1 MPKRFELSEKGIME
15 ALEFLGAELPRK
27 KVSEK
32 DIIKTRLLAEECLF
46 KLAKDAAEG
55 TTFEIWICSV
65 LGNVTTKIKCK
76 GKEIDFSDALA
87 LSGNDFKNAFDEEM
101 DDSAIE
107 TIQNMLLKGFADKF
121 KISRKKNM
129 NYIDIITKKDP
140 QMTLY
145 ITLSAIVLAVI
156 IGLFM
161 RLCLSETIY
170 NGFCNNVLQPLK
182 TIYMNLLSMIVGPVV
197 FFSMITCMMQFSDMR
212 SFGRIGGKTMGIYT
226 FTSAIA
232 AIAGIGIFYL
242 IQPGTEGSF
251 VSMITSQDTPN
262 TAISFLDTIIDIFP
276 SNIVGSFYENN
287 VLQILLMGL
296 FMGVAANLI
305 GEKGK
310 VLQNF
315 FEAMNDMFLEMVLL
329 LAKLIPLITF
339 CSVMILILTTG
350 TDALISLLALIGTLL
365 AGLVAVMVFTYSI
378 MIVLT
383 AKVSPFPFLKR
394 YIPTALNV
402 FSLSSSSASM
412 PLNMDFCKNIG
423 ISQRVY
429 SFTIPFGATI
439 NMDGAMIALMTGV
452 LFMAKTF
459 GVTIDT
465 SHIIMLIVSGMLL
478 SMASPGV
485 PGGSLVA
492 CTVLLKQMGV
502 PMDCLPLVMVYL
514 TVTDMIC
521 TVSNTTG
528 DVAASV
534 IVASTEKLLDKNK
547 YYQKN

>member
-55 TTFEIWICSV
+55 TTFEIWIRSV

-287 VLQILLMGL
+287 VLQILIMGL

-365 AGLVAVMVFTYSI
+365 AGLVVMVFTYSI

-383 AKVSPFPFLKR
+383 AKMSPFPFLKR

>member
-55 TTFEIWICSV
+55 TTFEIWIRSV

-262 TAISFLDTIIDIFP
+262 TTISFLDTIIDIFP

-287 VLQILLMGL
+287 VLQILIMGL

-315 FEAMNDMFLEMVLL
+315 FEAMNDMFLAMVLL
-329 LAKLIPLITF
+329 LAKTDSANYILF
-339 CSVMILILTTG
+339 CYDFDSDHRNRC
-350 TDALISLLALIGTLL
+350 TDIFISADW
-365 AGLVAVMVFTYSI
+365 
-378 MIVLT
+378 
-383 AKVSPFPFLKR
+383 
-394 YIPTALNV
+394 N
-402 FSLSSSSASM
+402 
-412 PLNMDFCKNIG
+412 
-423 ISQRVY
+423 
-429 SFTIPFGATI
+429 
-439 NMDGAMIALMTGV
+439 
-452 LFMAKTF
+452 
-459 GVTIDT
+459 
-465 SHIIMLIVSGMLL
+465 
-478 SMASPGV
+478 
-485 PGGSLVA
+485 
-492 CTVLLKQMGV
+492 
-502 PMDCLPLVMVYL
+502 
-514 TVTDMIC
+514 
-521 TVSNTTG
+521 TVSRTG
-528 DVAASV
+528 CDGFYILNNDCTHSESEPVPIPETLHSDRAECFFIKFLQCIHAA
-534 IVASTEKLLDKNK
+534 EYGFL
-547 YYQKN
+547 

>member
-365 AGLVAVMVFTYSI
+365 AGLVVMVFTYSI

>member
-121 KISRKKNM
+121 KISRKKNI

-262 TAISFLDTIIDIFP
+262 TTISFLDTIIDIFP

-287 VLQILLMGL
+287 VLQILIMGL

-365 AGLVAVMVFTYSI
+365 AGLVVMVFTYSI

>member
-55 TTFEIWICSV
+55 TTFEIWIRSV

-365 AGLVAVMVFTYSI
+365 AGLVVMVFTYSI

-547 YYQKN
+547 

>member
-27 KVSEK
+27 KISEK

-55 TTFEIWICSV
+55 TTFEIWIRSV

-140 QMTLY
+140 QMILY

-262 TAISFLDTIIDIFP
+262 TTISFLDTIIDIFP

-287 VLQILLMGL
+287 VLQILIMGL

-365 AGLVAVMVFTYSI
+365 AGLVVMVFTYSI

>member
-197 FFSMITCMMQFSDMR
+197 FFSMITCIMQFSDMR

-305 GEKGK
+305 GGKGK

-365 AGLVAVMVFTYSI
+365 AGLVVMVFTYSI

>member
-55 TTFEIWICSV
+55 TTFEIWIRSV

-365 AGLVAVMVFTYSI
+365 AGLVVMVFTYSI

-383 AKVSPFPFLKR
+383 AKVSPFPFLKH

>member
-27 KVSEK
+27 KISEK

-55 TTFEIWICSV
+55 TTFEIWIRSV

-145 ITLSAIVLAVI
+145 ITLSVIVLAVI

-262 TAISFLDTIIDIFP
+262 TTISFLDTIIDIFP

-287 VLQILLMGL
+287 VLQILIMGL

-365 AGLVAVMVFTYSI
+365 AGLVVMVFTYSI

-452 LFMAKTF
+452 LFMDKTF

>member
-55 TTFEIWICSV
+55 TTFEIWIRSV

-350 TDALISLLALIGTLL
+350 TDALISLLELIGTLL
-365 AGLVAVMVFTYSI
+365 AGLVVMVFTYSI

>member
-55 TTFEIWICSV
+55 TTFEIWIRSV

-140 QMTLY
+140 QITLY

-262 TAISFLDTIIDIFP
+262 TTISFLDTIIDIFP

-287 VLQILLMGL
+287 VLQILIMGL

-365 AGLVAVMVFTYSI
+365 AGLVVMVFTYSI

>member
-27 KVSEK
+27 KISEK

-55 TTFEIWICSV
+55 TTFEIWIRSV

-365 AGLVAVMVFTYSI
+365 AGLVVMVFTYSI

>member
-55 TTFEIWICSV
+55 TTFEIWIRSV

-365 AGLVAVMVFTYSI
+365 AGLVVMVFTYSI

-383 AKVSPFPFLKR
+383 AKVSPFPFLNR

>member
-55 TTFEIWICSV
+55 TTFEIWIRSV

-262 TAISFLDTIIDIFP
+262 TTISFLDTIIDIFP

-287 VLQILLMGL
+287 VLQILIMGL

-315 FEAMNDMFLEMVLL
+315 FEAMNDMFLEMVVM

-365 AGLVAVMVFTYSI
+365 AGLVVMVFTYSI

>member
-365 AGLVAVMVFTYSI
+365 AGLVVMVFTYSI

-429 SFTIPFGATI
+429 TFTIPFGATI
-439 NMDGAMIALMTGV
+439 NMDGAMIALMTGI

-459 GVTIDT
+459 GVSLNT
-465 SHIIMLIVSGMLL
+465 SHIIMLILSGLLL

>member
-27 KVSEK
+27 KISEK

-55 TTFEIWICSV
+55 TTFEIWIRSV

-262 TAISFLDTIIDIFP
+262 TTISFLDTIIDIFP

-287 VLQILLMGL
+287 VLQILIMGL

-365 AGLVAVMVFTYSI
+365 AGLVVMVFTYSI

>member
-55 TTFEIWICSV
+55 TTFEIWIRSV

-262 TAISFLDTIIDIFP
+262 TTISFLDTIIDIFP

-296 FMGVAANLI
+296 FVGVAANLI

-365 AGLVAVMVFTYSI
+365 AGLVVMVFTYSI

-465 SHIIMLIVSGMLL
+465 SHLILLIVSGMLL

>member
-365 AGLVAVMVFTYSI
+365 AGLVVMVFTYSI

-423 ISQRVY
+423 ISHRVY

>member
-55 TTFEIWICSV
+55 TTFEIWIRSV

-212 SFGRIGGKTMGIYT
+212 SFGRIGGKTMGIYP

-315 FEAMNDMFLEMVLL
+315 FEAMNDMFLAMVLL

-365 AGLVAVMVFTYSI
+365 AGLVVMVFTYSI

>member
-55 TTFEIWICSV
+55 TTFEIWIRSV

-262 TAISFLDTIIDIFP
+262 TTISFLDTIIDIFP

-287 VLQILLMGL
+287 VLQILIMGL

-315 FEAMNDMFLEMVLL
+315 FEAMNDMFLEMVVM

-350 TDALISLLALIGTLL
+350 VDALISLLALIGTLL
-365 AGLVAVMVFTYSI
+365 AGLVVMVFTYSI

>member
-55 TTFEIWICSV
+55 TTFEIWIRSV

-262 TAISFLDTIIDIFP
+262 TTISFLDTIIDIFP

-287 VLQILLMGL
+287 VLQILIMGL

-365 AGLVAVMVFTYSI
+365 AGLVVMVFTYSI

-423 ISQRVY
+423 NSQRVY

>member
-27 KVSEK
+27 KISEK

-145 ITLSAIVLAVI
+145 IILSAIVLAVI

-365 AGLVAVMVFTYSI
+365 AGLVVMVFTYSI

>member
-145 ITLSAIVLAVI
+145 IILSAIVLAVI

-232 AIAGIGIFYL
+232 SIAGIGIFYL

-251 VSMITSQDTPN
+251 VSMITSQDTQN

-365 AGLVAVMVFTYSI
+365 AGLVVMVFTYSI

>member
-55 TTFEIWICSV
+55 TTFEIWIRSV

-140 QMTLY
+140 QMILY

-365 AGLVAVMVFTYSI
+365 AGLVVMVFTYSI

>member
-55 TTFEIWICSV
+55 TTFEIWIRSV

-161 RLCLSETIY
+161 HLCLSETIY

-262 TAISFLDTIIDIFP
+262 TTISFLDTIIDIFP

-315 FEAMNDMFLEMVLL
+315 FEAMNDMFLAMVLL

-365 AGLVAVMVFTYSI
+365 AGLVVMVFTYSI

>member
-1 MPKRFELSEKGIME
+1 MTKRFELSEKGIME

-55 TTFEIWICSV
+55 TTFEIWIRSV
-65 LGNVTTKIKCK
+65 LGSVTTKIKCK

-87 LSGNDFKNAFDEEM
+87 LSGNDFENAFDEEM

-170 NGFCNNVLQPLK
+170 NGFCNNVLQPVK

-232 AIAGIGIFYL
+232 AIAGIDIFNL

-251 VSMITSQDTPN
+251 VSMITSQDAPN
-262 TAISFLDTIIDIFP
+262 TTISFLDTIIDIFP
-276 SNIVGSFYENN
+276 SNIVGAFYENN
-287 VLQILLMGL
+287 VLQILIMGL

-305 GEKGK
+305 DEKGK

-315 FEAMNDMFLEMVLL
+315 FEAMNDMFLEMVML

-365 AGLVAVMVFTYSI
+365 AGLVVMIFTYSI
-378 MIVLT
+378 MIVLM
-383 AKVSPFPFLKR
+383 AKVSPLPFLKR

-459 GVTIDT
+459 GVMIDT
-465 SHIIMLIVSGMLL
+465 SHIIMLIISGMLL

>member
-55 TTFEIWICSV
+55 TTFEIWIRSV

-87 LSGNDFKNAFDEEM
+87 LSGNDFKNAVDEEM

-365 AGLVAVMVFTYSI
+365 AGLVVMVFTYSI

>member
-55 TTFEIWICSV
+55 TTFEIWIRSV

-262 TAISFLDTIIDIFP
+262 TTISFLDTIIDIFP

-287 VLQILLMGL
+287 VLQILIMGL

-315 FEAMNDMFLEMVLL
+315 FEAMNDMFLAMVLL

-365 AGLVAVMVFTYSI
+365 AGLVVMVFTYSI
-378 MIVLT
+378 MIILT

>member
-32 DIIKTRLLAEECLF
+32 DIIKTRLLADECLF

-55 TTFEIWICSV
+55 TTFEIWIRSV

-262 TAISFLDTIIDIFP
+262 TTISFLDTIIDIFP

-287 VLQILLMGL
+287 VLQILIMGL

-365 AGLVAVMVFTYSI
+365 AGLVVMVFTYSI

>member
-55 TTFEIWICSV
+55 TTFEIWIRSV

-262 TAISFLDTIIDIFP
+262 TTISFLDTIIDIFP

-287 VLQILLMGL
+287 VLQILIMGL

-365 AGLVAVMVFTYSI
+365 AGLVVMVFTYSI

>member
-1 MPKRFELSEKGIME
+1 MTKRFELSEKGIMD
-15 ALEFLGAELPRK
+15 ALEFLGDELPKK

-46 KLAKDAAEG
+46 KLEKNAPEG
-55 TTFEIWICSV
+55 ITFEIWIRSV

-76 GKEIDFSDALA
+76 GKEIDFTDALA
-87 LSGNDFKNAFDEEM
+87 LSGTDFENAFDDEM
-101 DDSAIE
+101 DDNAVE

-156 IGLFM
+156 VGLFM
-161 RLCLSETIY
+161 RLFFSETIC
-170 NGFCNNVLQPLK
+170 NGFCNNVLQPMK
-182 TIYMNLLSMIVGPVV
+182 TIYMNLLSMILGPVV
-197 FFSMITCMMQFSDMR
+197 FFSMITCMMQFSDLR

-226 FTSAIA
+226 FTSVIA
-232 AIAGIGIFYL
+232 ALTGIGIFYL
-242 IQPGTEGSF
+242 FRPGTEGCF
-251 VSMITSQDTPN
+251 VSLITTQENLN
-262 TAISFLDTIIDIFP
+262 TTISFIDTIINIFP
-276 SNIVGSFYENN
+276 SNIVGSFYESN
-287 VLQILLMGL
+287 VLQILIMGL
-296 FMGVAANLI
+296 FMGVASNLI

-310 VLQNF
+310 ILQNF
-315 FEAMNDMFLEMVLL
+315 FEAMNELFLEMVLL
-329 LAKLIPLITF
+329 LAKLIPFITF

-350 TDALISLLALIGTLL
+350 TDALIALLALIGTLL
-365 AGLVAVMVFTYSI
+365 AGLVVMILTYSI
-378 MIVLT
+378 MVMFI
-383 AKVSPFPFLKR
+383 AKVSPLPFLKR
-394 YIPTALNV
+394 YVPTALNV

-423 ISQRVY
+423 ISQRIY

-439 NMDGAMIALMTGV
+439 NMDGTMIVLMTGV

-459 GVTIDT
+459 GVTLDT
-465 SHIIMLIVSGMLL
+465 SHIIMLILSGLLL

-492 CTVLLKQMGV
+492 CTVLLTQMGV
-502 PMDCLPLVMVYL
+502 PMDCLPLIMVYL

-534 IVASTEKLLDKNK
+534 IIASTEKMLDKNK

>member
-55 TTFEIWICSV
+55 TTFEIWIRSV

-262 TAISFLDTIIDIFP
+262 TTISFLDTIIDIFP

-365 AGLVAVMVFTYSI
+365 AGLVVMVFTYSI

>member
-55 TTFEIWICSV
+55 TTFEIWIRSV

-365 AGLVAVMVFTYSI
+365 AGLVVMVFTYSI

>member
-55 TTFEIWICSV
+55 TTFEIWIRSV

-365 AGLVAVMVFTYSI
+365 AGLVVMVFTYSI

-412 PLNMDFCKNIG
+412 PLHMDFCKNIG

>member
-55 TTFEIWICSV
+55 TTFEIWIRSV

-262 TAISFLDTIIDIFP
+262 TTISFLDTIIDIFP

-287 VLQILLMGL
+287 VLQILIMGL

-350 TDALISLLALIGTLL
+350 TDALISLLELIGTLL
-365 AGLVAVMVFTYSI
+365 AGLVVMVFTYSI

-423 ISQRVY
+423 ISQHVY

>member
-46 KLAKDAAEG
+46 KLAKDAADG

-365 AGLVAVMVFTYSI
+365 AGLVVMVFTYSI